1 MVEHP
6 SEPGSSPR
14 IQLVK
19 PLIFRAGPRPDQL
32 GVRGLIVRQYG
43 IGRETGVDKAAAGR
57 RERFASWGVGF
68 ARLCRVPAAT
78 PVRCK
83 SGP

>member
-1 MVEHP
+1 MEDP

-19 PLIFRAGPRPDQL
+19 PLTFRAGPWPDQL

-43 IGRETGVDKAAAGR
+43 IGRELG
-57 RERFASWGVGF
+57 
-68 ARLCRVPAAT
+68 
-78 PVRCK
+78 
-83 SGP
+83 